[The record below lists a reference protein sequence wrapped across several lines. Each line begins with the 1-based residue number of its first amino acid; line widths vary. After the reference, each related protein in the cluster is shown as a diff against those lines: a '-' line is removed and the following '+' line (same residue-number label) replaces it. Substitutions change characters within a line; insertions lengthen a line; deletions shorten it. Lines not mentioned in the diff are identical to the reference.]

1 MKNIDLDEIDRL
13 IEGRV
18 TNINSAYKSEEFK
31 KSVESWK
38 EQRNSLR
45 ESLLEFWQDNEEKI
59 KFTNWWK
66 SLSRQYKQ
74 AMTLTSIDD
83 LKQSLDLYDN
93 YAPIASPEL
102 SEEELDFL
110 LLNDI
115 PKDNNDPIE
124 EDSFFKPPPTPTLI
138 KLINGL
144 VDSKENDP
152 KIFIGLDRMKLFFSD
167 LDDPSNV
174 VQSMLVVRSC
184 ILLGFIVNI
193 IVLFN
198 SELDQPEEELNK
210 LTI

>member
-38 EQRNSLR
+38 EQRDSLR

-59 KFTNWWK
+59 KFTGWWK
-66 SLSRQYKQ
+66 SLSKQYKA
-74 AMTLTSIDD
+74 AMALTSIED
-83 LKQSLDLYDN
+83 LKQSLDLYEN

-102 SEEELDFL
+102 FEEELDFL
-110 LLNDI
+110 FLNDT
-115 PKDNNDPIE
+115 PKDFNDPIE
-124 EDSFFKPPPTPTLI
+124 EDSFFKPTPTPTLI
-138 KLINGL
+138 KLVNNL
-144 VDSKENDP
+144 VESKENDP
-152 KIFIGLDRMKLFFSD
+152 KIFNGLNRMKLFFSD
-167 LDDPSNV
+167 LDDPSSI

-198 SELDQPEEELNK
+198 SELDKPEEDLNK
-210 LTI
+210 LAI